1 MDQAKIEPLIRVEGE
16 GEITVIVNGENRVRG
31 VEYYITEAPRF
42 FEYIV
47 RNKHYT
53 TVPDLV
59 SRICGL
65 CGSSYVLGAAKAIET
80 GLGLSVPPEVEQY
93 RAVVHLA
100 ERIKSHVIHVGL
112 LNLPDLIGART
123 FMDLAKRNP
132 ELFKAIIELVKLSE
146 LLMKSIGGRIHNVV
160 SIQVGGVTK
169 FISREEALK
178 LNKIMRKTLTP
189 LLAKFADFVLSLET
203 YPGEKQDLILCS
215 VYEDEYPHMSTMIE
229 CNDMRIN
236 AYEFYE
242 KTVEVLQ
249 RENKT
254 ALLYKISGKPYVV
267 GPIARFNKHMDKLKP
282 ETIDL
287 LKQYGWYRKL
297 DNVFQGAIARV
308 AETHDAVIK
317 ITDFLEGYEAM
328 SYISKTEPIKKS
340 ETSTCVYAI
349 EAPRGILYHRYTV
362 DEQGLVIDAN
372 LVTPTAQNIA
382 AMEEIGLSRVLNSV
396 LGEDII
402 ETLRRVAVAFD
413 PCISCSVHSMP
424 VKIVKN

>member
-1 MDQAKIEPLIRVEGE
+1 MDQAKFGPLIRVEGE
-16 GEITVIVNGENRVRG
+16 GEIAVIVDGENRVRD
-31 VEYYITEAPRF
+31 VEYHITEAPRF

-65 CGSSYVLGAAKAIET
+65 CGSSYTLGAAKAFEEC
-80 GLGLSVPPEVEQY
+80 LGVDVPLEVEKY
-93 RAVVHLA
+93 RAVLHLA

-123 FMDLAKRNP
+123 FMDLAERNP

-169 FISREEALK
+169 PISRDEALK
-178 LNKIMRKTLTP
+178 LNKIMRRTFNP
-189 LLAKFADFVLSLET
+189 LLVKFADFVLSLET
-203 YPGEKQDLILCS
+203 YPSEKQDLILCS
-215 VYEDEYPHMSTMIE
+215 VYEDEYPHTSTRIE
-229 CNDMRIN
+229 CNDMIMN
-236 AYEFYE
+236 AYDFYE
-242 KTVEVLQ
+242 RTVEVLQ

-267 GPIARFNKHMDKLKP
+267 GPIARFNKHMDKLTP
-282 ETIDL
+282 ETIEL

-308 AETHDAVIK
+308 AEIHDAAVE
-317 ITDFLEGYEAM
+317 ITDFLESYEAT
-328 SYISKTEPIKKS
+328 SFISKAEPIKIS
-340 ETSTCVYAI
+340 ERGTCVHAI

-362 DEQGLVIDAN
+362 DQQGIVMAAN
-372 LVTPTAQNIA
+372 LVTPTAQNLA
-382 AMEEIGLSRVLNSV
+382 AMEEIGRSKVLNRTLS
-396 LGEDII
+396 EDII
-402 ETLRRVAVAFD
+402 DTLRRVAVAFD
-413 PCISCSVHSMP
+413 PCITCSVHSIP
-424 VKIVKN
+424 VKISKV